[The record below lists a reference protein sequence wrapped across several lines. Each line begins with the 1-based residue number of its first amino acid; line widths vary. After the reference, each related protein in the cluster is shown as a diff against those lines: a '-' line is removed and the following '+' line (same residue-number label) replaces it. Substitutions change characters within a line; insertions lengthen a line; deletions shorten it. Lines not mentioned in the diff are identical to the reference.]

1 MKPEEL
7 NDNINPAVKT
17 GYIYGNAD
25 QVDALEERGVR
36 LCGLIATRNPVTGEF
51 GEATGLFVD
60 GSIEAIEPD
69 EIDLLPWDEKIK
81 LFDAMVR
88 ERARV
93 MEILGGD

>member
-7 NDNINPAVKT
+7 NDEMTPAVKT

-25 QVDALEERGVR
+25 QVDELESRGLR
-36 LCGLIATRNPVTGEF
+36 LCGLIATRDPATGEF

-60 GSIEAIEPD
+60 GTVEAIEPD
-69 EIDLLPWDEKIK
+69 EMDLLPWEEKIK

-93 MEILGGD
+93 LEILGD